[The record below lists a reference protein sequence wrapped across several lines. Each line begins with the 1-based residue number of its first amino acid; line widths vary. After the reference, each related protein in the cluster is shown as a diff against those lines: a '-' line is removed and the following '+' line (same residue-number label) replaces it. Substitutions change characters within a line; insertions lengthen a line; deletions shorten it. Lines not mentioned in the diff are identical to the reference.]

1 MHIIIP
7 ARYTSTRLPGKP
19 LLDIAG
25 KTLIHRV
32 YDCARSADPERII
45 IATDDTRIEQAAR
58 DFGAEVCM
66 TSADHES
73 GTDRIAEVITRLSLA
88 DDTVVVNLQG
98 DEPMVPGVLIRQVV
112 DTLANHDAA
121 VMATA
126 CHPVNSEDEYRD
138 VDAVKV
144 VLDDQGYALYF
155 SRSAIP
161 WGQHREGR
169 DLGRS
174 LARRHIGLYAYYAG
188 FVREFSQWA
197 PCPIEQ
203 AERLEQLRVL
213 WHGKKIAVCEVDKAP
228 GCGVDTAVD
237 LARVKQYFT

>member
-32 YDCARSADPERII
+32 YDCACAADPERII
-45 IATDDTRIEQAAR
+45 IATDDARIEQAAR

-73 GTDRIAEVITRLSLA
+73 GTDRIAEVITSLSLA

-98 DEPMVPGVLIRQVV
+98 DEPMVPGAMIRKVV
-112 DTLANHDAA
+112 DTLANHDDA

-126 CHPVNSEDEYRD
+126 CHPVNNEDEYRD
-138 VDAVKV
+138 VDVVKV
-144 VLDDQGYALYF
+144 VVDNEGYALYF
-155 SRSAIP
+155 SRSPIP
-161 WGQHREGR
+161 WGQHEAGR
-169 DLGRS
+169 G
-174 LARRHIGLYAYYAG
+174 LARHHIGLYAYYAG
-188 FVREFSQWA
+188 FVREFSQWS
-197 PCPIEQ
+197 PCPMEQ

-213 WHGKKIAVCEVDKAP
+213 WHGSKIAVCEVEEAP
-228 GCGVDTAVD
+228 GYGVDTAVD
-237 LARVKQYFT
+237 LARVRQYFI